1 VVFLEYERLVH
12 EYHMTIADVRSMA
25 VRERRYW
32 TAMLNWR
39 REVATWQAMNRQSM
53 AQAR

>member
-1 VVFLEYERLVH
+1 MEYERLVH
-12 EYHMTIADVRSMA
+12 DYSMSIKDVREMA

-39 REVATWQAMNRQSM
+39 KEMTSWQAMNRTSQ
-53 AQAR
+53 QVR